1 VAYGQERVI
10 IASRGMPKAAVIS
23 VEDLE
28 LVEELEDA
36 MRAREALA
44 EDPRPAG
51 CRPVELGRAGMVRL
65 RVGDYRVIYLVL
77 DDEQVV
83 VVARVEV
90 MPSTPPS
97 PSASTAPSWPSIA
110 SSASAS
116 SP

>member
-1 VAYGQERVI
+1 VAYGKERVI
-10 IASRGMPKAAVIS
+10 VASRGMPKAAVIS

-28 LVEELEDA
+28 LLEELEDA

-51 CRPVELGRAGMVRL
+51 CRPVKVAGAGTVRL
-65 RVGDYRVIYLVL
+65 RVGDCRVIYLVL

-90 MPSTPPS
+90 TPSTPP
-97 PSASTAPSWPSIA
+97 PL
-110 SSASAS
+110 SASAARS
-116 SP
+116 